1 MKKLKLGFTL
11 AEVATAMTI
20 IGVIAAL
27 VMPLVTKSIQK
38 QKSGAVLGR
47 AVEQITLGNQ
57 NIIQL
62 ANARTLEGG
71 YANTLSTVTKRNLG
85 IGNDNT
91 SIISDLRNII
101 PPYWGVIQI
110 ENAAGNDGN
119 ETKYAFSKFP
129 AEVSISG
136 GANVQAGEF
145 PVTGYSITID
155 TNGFNNVP
163 NQAGI
168 DVFDFLLLNDG
179 TLSPITG
186 TEAGEKAEEVINNG
200 FRIR

>member
-20 IGVIAAL
+20 IGVVAAL

-71 YANTLSTVTKRNLG
+71 YADTLSTVTNKNLG
-85 IGNDNT
+85 ISNDNT

-110 ENAAGNDGN
+110 ENATGNEGN

-129 AEVSISG
+129 AEMSISG
-136 GANVQAGEF
+136 DGTAQSGLDAD
-145 PVTGYSITID
+145 TGYIITID
-155 TNGFNNVP
+155 TNGFDNNP
-163 NQAGI
+163 NQDGI
-168 DVFDFLLLNDG
+168 DVFEFKLLNNGSLDSN
-179 TLSPITG
+179 TDAT
-186 TEAGEKAEEVINNG
+186 TEVINNG
-200 FRIR
+200 FRVR